1 MKIKAT
7 GIVEY
12 IRVTFDHR
20 NSSECR
26 PFRKEDEFYK
36 SNKKKAKNMLKIL
49 KILRRAS

>member
-36 SNKKKAKNMLKIL
+36 SNKKKLKTCW
-49 KILRRAS
+49 KFWKY